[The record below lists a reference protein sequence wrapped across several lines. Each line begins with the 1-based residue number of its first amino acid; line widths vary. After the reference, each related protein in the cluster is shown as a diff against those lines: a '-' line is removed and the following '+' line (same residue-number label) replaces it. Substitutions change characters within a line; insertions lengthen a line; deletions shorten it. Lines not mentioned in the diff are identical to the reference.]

1 MLSPEQLN
9 QIRIERC
16 LHLGQY
22 TAAFNIG
29 ERTEAFR
36 NFASLENLGKL
47 EDALVDYWAVVGAF
61 GATKASYEEILKIY
75 GAMLQAETPFDR
87 AQIFCDFINVAY
99 PDAHFCEIAIASMRQ
114 FI

>member
-61 GATKASYEEILKIY
+61 GATKASYGGILGVYK
-75 GAMLQAETPFDR
+75 AMLRSETSWGK
-87 AQIFCDFINVAY
+87 AQIFCSLIDIAY